1 MGLLAGQL
9 PAFAASGEGT
19 SGENT
24 ASAVDWTWQSGTTQ
38 GDDDS
43 IEQESIVDGLNAM
56 PEPDELTQSPDRE
69 LQPQEAV
76 SGALT
81 EDLSQERR

>member
-1 MGLLAGQL
+1 
-9 PAFAASGEGT
+9 
-19 SGENT
+19 
-24 ASAVDWTWQSGTTQ
+24 
-38 GDDDS
+38 
-43 IEQESIVDGLNAM
+43 M
-56 PEPDELTQSPDRE
+56 PELDELTQSPDRE